1 MREVDRSSKIKFGIL
16 VYPWLLVYCL
26 QCPHATD
33 TLIEIDLC
41 LTIGQTHNNL
51 VDSCAPADAIDRGRA
66 YSQSLDSLESRRVI
80 KMHVAFLFFN
90 IPS

>member
-51 VDSCAPADAIDRGRA
+51 VDSCAPADAIDRGSTD
-66 YSQSLDSLESRRVI
+66 SQSLDSFESCCII
-80 KMHVAFLFFN
+80 KVHVTFLLFN